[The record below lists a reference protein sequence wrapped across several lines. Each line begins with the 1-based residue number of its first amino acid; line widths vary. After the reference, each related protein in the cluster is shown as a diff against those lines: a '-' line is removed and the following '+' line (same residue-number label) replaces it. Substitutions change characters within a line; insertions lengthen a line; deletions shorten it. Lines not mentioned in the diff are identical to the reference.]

1 MTLRELWFRLTFP
14 VHRRR
19 VARELR
25 EEMNL
30 HVALRA
36 ESLLERGEVPS
47 EPAARFAARRLF
59 GNASRLEN
67 AARDAWGWHWLD
79 GFGQDLRYVA
89 RQLAHSPV
97 FALVST
103 VTIGLGIAVNA
114 AAFTFYDAIVLKPLP
129 VRDPGSIVRI
139 VQDRRIP
146 VPQELPFSAYDVLRR
161 GSRTL
166 RSVVT
171 TTSPRAFPLVLPGH
185 SPDDARVASARF
197 VSPDFASALGVGAV
211 TGRWFAANEAAV
223 VVLDYRFW
231 TRALNGDLGV
241 IGRRVRILDRELT
254 IVGVAEERFAG
265 TGMPVL
271 TPDVWIPMAELP
283 SLVGQDWR
291 YDGRAHWQILGR
303 LAPGASLVQLGSELQ
318 SLRAAIPDSAGKP
331 LPIVAKRAT
340 FFQSD
345 TGEFEVFQQISGAFM
360 VALALIMGIGAVNLV
375 NLFAARHAGRAR
387 EIAVRL
393 ALGASRA
400 RIARQ
405 LASESLLLAVV
416 GGAFGLVASQWLA
429 AWLRNWLVGTM
440 SAVSGGLVDVF
451 LDLSVDWRVVSYE
464 ALLAVAIGL
473 GVGVWPAL
481 RSARADANGV
491 LREGGTSTAS
501 RAAWGKRN
509 ILLGV
514 QVAAC
519 TILLAAAGFLL
530 GGMRR
535 APSIDPRFDA
545 QHLLA
550 VFINDLAVAPEQ
562 RAATRAEIQRRIAAL
577 PMVHGVAWSKRI
589 PLDGSETRTVTT
601 PEGRF
606 SVSLNYISDSY
617 FEAMGVSL
625 QRGRTFTAAEVT
637 GNAHVMLVN
646 DAMARARWPGQ
657 DPIGKTVPP
666 NRAASGPDTTAAY
679 TVVGVVPNIRSDYL
693 SRENGPTTYYPYD
706 FRGEYGAFLV
716 RTRGAPT
723 AAISA
728 VRLAIGAASPSAS
741 AEAHVMTMVD
751 GPMALQ
757 VLMAQAPAT
766 VALALALAGLALAT
780 IGIYGVIAGIVA
792 RRTREIGV
800 RIALG
805 AKPGQVI
812 LLVMRKT
819 LRPVVIGAMCG
830 IVGAVGVSLVL
841 RSLIA
846 MPDAPDLTFGAGA
859 FSPTVFLGVVETL
872 ALVVALACYLPAKRA
887 VRVDPTVALRSE

>member
-1 MTLRELWFRLTFP
+1 VTFRELWFRLTFP
-14 VHRRR
+14 LRQRRI
-19 VARELR
+19 ARELR
-25 EEMNL
+25 EEIEL
-30 HVALRA
+30 HVDLRA
-36 ESLLERGEVPS
+36 KNLLERGDAPS
-47 EPAARFAARRLF
+47 DSAARLAARRQF
-59 GNASRLEN
+59 GNASRIEG

-79 GFGQDLRYVA
+79 GLGQDLRYVA
-89 RQLAHSPV
+89 RQLAHSPA
-97 FALVST
+97 FAIIST
-103 VTIGLGIAVNA
+103 ATISLGIAVNA
-114 AAFTFYDAIVLKPLP
+114 AAFTFYDSIVLKPLP
-129 VRDPGSIVRI
+129 VSDPGSIVRI

-146 VPQELPFSAYDVLRR
+146 VPQELPYSAYAVLRR
-161 GSRTL
+161 DSRTM

-171 TTSPRAFPLVLPGH
+171 TTSPRAFSIVLPGH
-185 SPDDARVASARF
+185 SSDDARVVAARF
-197 VSPDFASALGVGAV
+197 VSPDFASALGVGVV
-211 TGRWFAANEAAV
+211 TGRWFGANEDAV
-223 VVLDYRFW
+223 AVLDYRFW
-231 TRALNGDLGV
+231 TRELNGDLGV
-241 IGRRVRILDRELT
+241 VGRRINIRGRELT

-271 TPDVWIPMAELP
+271 TPDVWIPMAELAP
-283 SLVGQDWR
+283 LIGQDWR

-303 LAPGASLVQLGSELQ
+303 LTPGVSLTQLGSELQ
-318 SLRAAIPDSAGKP
+318 ILRAGIPDSAGKP

-345 TGEFEVFQQISGAFM
+345 GGEFAVFQQISGAFM
-360 VALALIMGIGAVNLV
+360 VALALILGIGAVNLV
-375 NLFAARHAGRAR
+375 NLFVARHAGRER

-416 GGAFGLVASQWLA
+416 GGAFGLVVSRWLA

-440 SAVSGGLVDVF
+440 ASVSGGLVSIF
-451 LDLSVDWRVVSYE
+451 LDLTVDWRVVAYT
-464 ALLAVAIGL
+464 ALLSVAIGL
-473 GVGVWPAL
+473 GVGLWPAL

-491 LREGGTSTAS
+491 LREGGTSTAT

-509 ILLGV
+509 VLLGV
-514 QVAAC
+514 QVASC
-519 TILLAAAGFLL
+519 TILLAAAGLLL

-535 APSIDPRFDA
+535 APGIDPRFDA
-545 QHLLA
+545 QHMLV
-550 VFINDLAVAPEQ
+550 VFINDLPIAPDE

-577 PMVHGVAWSKRI
+577 PMVGAVSWTKRI
-589 PLDGSETRTVTT
+589 PLDGSETRTVTS

-606 SVSLNYISDSY
+606 SVSLNYTSESY
-617 FEAMGVSL
+617 FDAMGVRL
-625 QRGRTFTAAEVT
+625 QRGRMFTTAEVT
-637 GNAHVMLVN
+637 ASAPVMLVN
-646 DAMARARWPGQ
+646 DAMARARWPGE
-657 DPIGKTVPP
+657 DPIGKTVAPHH
-666 NRAASGPDTTAAY
+666 AASGPDTTAVY
-679 TVVGVVPNIRSDYL
+679 TVIGVVPNIRSDYL

-706 FRGEYGAFLV
+706 FRGEFGAFLV
-716 RTRGAPT
+716 RTRGTPT
-723 AAISA
+723 SAITA
-728 VRLAIGAASPSAS
+728 VRLAINAASPTAS

-805 AKPGQVI
+805 AKPAQVI
-812 LLVMRKT
+812 GLVMRKT
-819 LRPVVIGAMCG
+819 LRPVAIGALCG
-830 IVGAVGVSLVL
+830 IAGAVGVSLLL

-859 FSPTVFLGVVETL
+859 FSPLVFLGVVETL
-872 ALVVALACYLPAKRA
+872 ALVVVIACYVPARRA
-887 VRVDPTVALRSE
+887 VTVDPTVALRSE